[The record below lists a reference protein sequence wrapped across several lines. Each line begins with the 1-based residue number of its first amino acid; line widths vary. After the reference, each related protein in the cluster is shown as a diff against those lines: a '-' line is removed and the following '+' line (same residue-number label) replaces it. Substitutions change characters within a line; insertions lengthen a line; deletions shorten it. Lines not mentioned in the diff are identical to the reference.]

1 MEYLKVF
8 ITGGTICLLGQLL
21 LDLTKLTAP
30 RILVIFV
37 VSGAVLQFL
46 GFYEPLVEFGKSGAT
61 VPLPGFGYSLAKGAM
76 EEVSKEGLVGALTGG
91 LTNTSAGIA
100 AAIGFGYIVSLI
112 CSPKSI
118 R

>member
-1 MEYLKVF
+1 MDYVQVF
-8 ITGGTICLLGQLL
+8 LTGGMICLLGQLL

-37 VSGAVLQFL
+37 VSGAVLQLF

-76 EEVSKEGLVGALTGG
+76 EEVSKEGLLGALTGG
-91 LTNTSAGIA
+91 LTSTAGGIA
-100 AAIGFGYIVSLI
+100 AAIGFGYVVALI
-112 CSPKSI
+112 FSPKSI